1 MLSIYPGLKCLS
13 PAGTFGATFSSSP
26 RRYNVTLHHR
36 LVRQTEIASAFL
48 GDFILS
54 LTTGPGSLQEKKKK
68 KKESKEVSNAEFLSN
83 ETAEQFFPQSS

>member
-1 MLSIYPGLKCLS
+1 METHS
-13 PAGTFGATFSSSP
+13 SSSP

-48 GDFILS
+48 GDFGHSS
-54 LTTGPGSLQEKKKK
+54 LAQEVYRKKKK

-83 ETAEQFFPQSS
+83 ETAEQLFPQSS